1 VRHNGWAALLVLLG
15 AVSAFPQALIHGVVE
30 TIEDDQRQPVAEAA
44 VRAFVSD
51 EAVAVAFSGRDGR
64 YALEVPVEAFEL
76 RLAKPGYVVA
86 RAGGLALPR
95 LQRSCPAAGDCG
107 AVDFLLE
114 KASAVE
120 IWLRDPSG
128 DPFPHALVRL
138 TPAGE
143 DDEKASRWTVTDDR
157 GVKRFYGLP
166 PGRYRLDL
174 RLDTSTN
181 VHGPI
186 YEIDST
192 EVELRAGENAPV
204 HLSARRAGAETF
216 SFSGTIEGLD
226 FSERH
231 YTVNVR
237 PVDGQPREPLIFN
250 QFTPQLSLPRLPRG
264 EYLIELQTTGAGSKA
279 LILGRF
285 RVDENRSGLILR
297 PSEAGTLV
305 GHARFEEGAPD
316 NARIE
321 IQSDEGW
328 TWRSVHVERRFPNFT
343 AEGVPRGS
351 YTLRAGGDDFF
362 LVDSP
367 VLQFG
372 EGSSRAIEITLSA
385 SFGRVAGVVRGA
397 NERAVRVELAG
408 PKGRLALAPG
418 RNAAFA
424 FEKLVPGD
432 YTLCAAIADE
442 PCAEERLRRFVVEA
456 GDEFEIELGAPQ

>member
-1 VRHNGWAALLVLLG
+1 MALLG

-30 TIEDDQRQPVAEAA
+30 TIEEDQRQPVAEGA
-44 VRAFVSD
+44 VRAFVGD
-51 EAVAVAFSGRDGR
+51 QAVAVAFSGRDGR
-64 YALEVPVEAFEL
+64 YALEVPAESFEL
-76 RLAKPGYVVA
+76 RLTKPGYVVA

-95 LQRSCPAAGDCG
+95 LHRSCPAAGDCG
-107 AVDFLLE
+107 AVDFLLA
-114 KASAVE
+114 KAAAVE

-128 DPFPHALVRL
+128 DPFPHALL
-138 TPAGE
+138 QFTAPGS
-143 DDEKASRWTVTDDR
+143 DEKASVMGETDDR

-166 PGRYRLDL
+166 PGRYRLSL

-237 PVDGQPREPLIFN
+237 PVDGPPREPLSFN
-250 QFTPQLSLPRLPRG
+250 QFTPQLALPRLPRG
-264 EYLIELQTTGAGSKA
+264 EYLIEIQTVGSESKH

-285 RVDENRSGLILR
+285 RVDENRSGLILQPR
-297 PSEAGTLV
+297 EAGTLV
-305 GHARFEEGAPD
+305 GNARFEEGAPD
-316 NARIE
+316 HARIE

-343 AEGVPRGS
+343 LDGVPPGS
-351 YTLRAGGDDFF
+351 YTLHADGDDFF
-362 LVDSP
+362 LVDPPS
-367 VLQFG
+367 LQFG

-385 SFGRVAGVVRGA
+385 SFGRVAGAVRGT
-397 NERAVRVELAG
+397 NERTLRVDLTG
-408 PKGRLALAPG
+408 PKGRDSVAPA
-418 RNAAFA
+418 RDASFA
-424 FEKLVPGD
+424 FEGLVPGD
-432 YTLCAAIADE
+432 YTLCAAVADE
-442 PCAEERLRRFVVEA
+442 PCAEERLRRFAVEA
-456 GDEFEIELGAPQ
+456 GDEIEIELGAPQ